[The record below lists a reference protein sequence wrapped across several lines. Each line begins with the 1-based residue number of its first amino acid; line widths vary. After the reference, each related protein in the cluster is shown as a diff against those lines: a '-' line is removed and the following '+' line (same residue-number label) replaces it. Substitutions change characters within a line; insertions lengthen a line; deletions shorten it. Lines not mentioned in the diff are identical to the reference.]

1 MKASVARTIKSF
13 LSNHLRILIFPSL
26 TPGFWQDRAPLAVA
40 QISLRQDRGDFRDH
54 VIESVGDGWVARHP
68 VLLAGRRGRGDV
80 VDAGRD
86 GTVVM
91 SRWSPLD
98 TARGRCRRHP
108 QRAPSYGR
116 YRCLVI
122 SRTPVVRLLLDT
134 YRRRLGNV
142 ETRGPLAKRAVKQRG
157 L

>member
-1 MKASVARTIKSF
+1 M
-13 LSNHLRILIFPSL
+13 
-26 TPGFWQDRAPLAVA
+26 
-40 QISLRQDRGDFRDH
+40 
-54 VIESVGDGWVARHP
+54 
-68 VLLAGRRGRGDV
+68 
-80 VDAGRD
+80 DAGRD

-122 SRTPVVRLLLDT
+122 SRDP
-134 YRRRLGNV
+134 
-142 ETRGPLAKRAVKQRG
+142 RGPASAGYLPAAVRKCRNAG
-157 L
+157 ALGETGC